1 MKLAEGLILRADQ
14 QKHMEQ
20 LRQRLSDNA
29 LTQEGEKPAE
39 DPQEL
44 LQELSRCAEELQTLV
59 ARINLTNAA
68 TRKEGKTLTELL
80 ANREILS
87 LKVSILRST
96 LEAASRKVQRGTH
109 SEVKILSTLDVPALR
124 KELDHMSQDLRKL
137 DTIIQEANWL
147 TELM

>member
-68 TRKEGKTLTELL
+68 TKKEGKTLTELL
-80 ANREILS
+80 ASREILS
-87 LKVSILRST
+87 LQVSILRST

-137 DTIIQEANWL
+137 DTTIQEANWL

>member
-39 DPQEL
+39 DPREL
-44 LQELSRCAEELQTLV
+44 LQELSRCAEQLQTLV

-87 LKVSILRST
+87 LQVSILRST

-137 DTIIQEANWL
+137 DTTIQEANWL

>member
-1 MKLAEGLILRADQ
+1 MKLAEGLLLRADQ

-39 DPQEL
+39 DPREL
-44 LQELSRCAEELQTLV
+44 LQELDRCAEELQTLV
-59 ARINLTNAA
+59 TRINLTNAA
-68 TRKEGKTLTELL
+68 TKKEGRTLTELL

-96 LEAASRKVQRGTH
+96 LETASKKVQRGTH

-124 KELDHMSQDLRKL
+124 KELDHMSQNLRKL
-137 DTIIQEANWL
+137 DTWIQEANWL

>member
-39 DPQEL
+39 DPREL

-68 TRKEGKTLTELL
+68 TKKEGKTLTELL
-80 ANREILS
+80 ASREILS
-87 LKVSILRST
+87 LQVSILRST

-137 DTIIQEANWL
+137 DTTIQEANWL

>member
-14 QKHMEQ
+14 
-20 LRQRLSDNA
+20 
-29 LTQEGEKPAE
+29 
-39 DPQEL
+39 
-44 LQELSRCAEELQTLV
+44 LQTLV

-68 TRKEGKTLTELL
+68 TKREGKTLTELL

-87 LKVSILRST
+87 LQVSILRST

-137 DTIIQEANWL
+137 DTTIQEANWL
-147 TELM
+147 TELI